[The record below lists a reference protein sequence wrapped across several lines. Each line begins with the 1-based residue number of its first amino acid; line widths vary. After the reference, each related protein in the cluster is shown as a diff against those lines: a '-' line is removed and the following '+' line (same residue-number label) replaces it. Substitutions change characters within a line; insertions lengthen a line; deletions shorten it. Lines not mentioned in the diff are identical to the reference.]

1 MKLLIDQ
8 KILNQA
14 LSEAQRFVSAKA
26 LSPIMG
32 GISFTVNETGTEL
45 ELRAVSQQG
54 QYKTVL
60 PIKSGEAGQ
69 VVFPAGVVGQVVK
82 AFDSGDV
89 NFVLEGESYLV
100 TQKTVKFLVPPL
112 AGDEFPA
119 PPDVSGTQIMLPREA
134 FLSACEHVSVAASRD
149 ETKPVLT
156 SLLLEMGSPN
166 AIVTSDGFRLYRQ
179 EVDLALDVPKSILL
193 PSRML
198 REVLSI
204 MKSLEEAVVTA
215 HWQEESGQLVF
226 LLGKTVVQLSLVSG
240 SFPPYRAI
248 IPEAT
253 SFSVTVD
260 RELLLQRVQ
269 QVMVMAKELS
279 NIVILQPVV
288 GEDGSGVEIEVSSQ
302 AGGKGTSSAR
312 VPALQVEGEV
322 PRFACNGTYILDFLS
337 SLDAAA
343 VTDVTI
349 QGNDPL
355 KPILITVPGQK
366 EVLYLIMPFKL
377 QG

>member
-1 MKLLIDQ
+1 MKLTIDQ

-14 LSEAQRFVSAKA
+14 LTEAQRFVSAKA

-32 GISFTVNETGTEL
+32 GISFEVNEAGTEL

-60 PIKSGEAGQ
+60 GLKSGEPGQ
-69 VVFPAGVVGQVVK
+69 VVFPASVVGQVIK

-89 NFVLEGESYLV
+89 SFVLEGDSYLV
-100 TQKTVKFLVPPL
+100 SQKTVKFLVPPL
-112 AGDEFPA
+112 SGDDFPSTPA
-119 PPDVSGTQIMLPREA
+119 IVGQQIMLPREA
-134 FLSACEHVSVAASRD
+134 FMSACEHVSVAASRD

-156 SLLLEMGSPN
+156 SLLLEMASPN
-166 AIVTSDGFRLYRQ
+166 AVVTSDGFRLYRQ
-179 EVDLALDVPKSILL
+179 EVDLALDLPKSILL

-204 MKSLEEAVVTA
+204 MKGLDEAVITA
-215 HWQEESGQLVF
+215 HWQEEAGQLVF

-240 SFPPYRAI
+240 TFPPYRAI

-260 RELLLQRVQ
+260 RELLLQRTQ

-279 NIVILQPVV
+279 SIVILQPVV
-288 GEDGSGVEIEVSSQ
+288 GDDGVELEVSSQ

-312 VPALQVEGEV
+312 VPALQVDGEV
-322 PRFACNGTYILDFLS
+322 PKFACNGTYILDFLS

-355 KPILITVPGQK
+355 KPILITVPSRK

-377 QG
+377 QS